1 MNISERI
8 VFVMSIKY
16 AQRRS
21 VESIANQIELSRD
34 VVLDRLLELQSRKL
48 VRRWTDGGWAL
59 REPTTWPVTALRPS
73 TIPRSKGR
81 PSIRRRRRQM
91 RTAGA
96 KPLM

>member
-48 VRRWTDGGWAL
+48 VRRWTDGGWGLTGTDNMARNRL
-59 REPTTWPVTALRPS
+59 TTINNS
-73 TIPRSKGR
+73 
-81 PSIRRRRRQM
+81 
-91 RTAGA
+91 
-96 KPLM
+96 PL